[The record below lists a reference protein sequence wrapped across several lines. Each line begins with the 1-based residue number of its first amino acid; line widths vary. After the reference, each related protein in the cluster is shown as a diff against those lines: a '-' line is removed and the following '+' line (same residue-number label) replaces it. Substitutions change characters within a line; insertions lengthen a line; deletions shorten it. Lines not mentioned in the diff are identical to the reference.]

1 MTTRT
6 YNYLDAD
13 PMVYFRTGSTPS
25 LSILYVCIHLYY
37 TILSRH
43 TIYIYT
49 YIRSLI
55 SFCTGWFICS
65 ISTYIRNYAYK
76 NPLTHTH
83 IHIYIYMH
91 TYTHVYIHTDTP
103 HPHKNPNKPIRF
115 PGLETSPR
123 QSTEGGRLHQGL
135 LLRLCFLFRLSS

>member
-43 TIYIYT
+43 TIYIYLHTLT
-49 YIRSLI
+49 YLLLYWLVYMQHKYLYQKLCIQ
-55 SFCTGWFICS
+55 
-65 ISTYIRNYAYK
+65 K
-76 NPLTHTH
+76 PPHTHTY
-83 IHIYIYMH
+83 IYIYMH
-91 TYTHVYIHTDTP
+91 TYTHVYRHTDTP

-123 QSTEGGRLHQGL
+123 QCTEGGRLHQGL